1 MARML
6 CGARIET
13 AISLASSATK
23 TLLQLAAPTN
33 QRLAVTAV
41 YLGLDGTST
50 TDGPMQVQLLLQTD
64 AGTGGVATTEFQMD
78 GTTAPTIQTTAL
90 HGPWATTEP
99 AAGTILGSWFV
110 HPTSTWERLYLP
122 SLLELVVGAGI
133 RIGVRAITPAS
144 AWTTVNCL
152 GSIYWEE

>member
-1 MARML
+1 MA

-13 AISLASSATK
+13 AISLASSSTK
-23 TLLQLAAPTN
+23 TLLQLEAPTN
-33 QRLAVTAV
+33 QRIAVTAI

-50 TDGPMQVQLLLQTD
+50 TDGPMEVQILLQTD

-99 AAGTILGSWFV
+99 ASGTVLGSWFV

-122 SLLELVVGAGI
+122 SALELVIGAAT
-133 RIGVRAITPAS
+133 RIGVRAITPS
-144 AWTTVNCL
+144 SGWTTVNCL